1 VIDLHCHVL
10 PGLDDGAADL
20 DEALALA
27 AAAAADGVETLAAT
41 PHLRADHPDVEPA
54 ALRDRVDE
62 LQRELERA
70 GIGLELVPAGEV
82 DMAWAYRADD
92 EQLRQVSYAQRG
104 TDLLLETPYGYL
116 PPAFEGV
123 IRELRGR
130 GFRILLA
137 HPERSPTFQ
146 HEPGR
151 LAALV
156 HDGVLVQVGADAFTD
171 LPRRSRT
178 RRLATRLV
186 GERLAHVLA
195 SDSHGPHIRR
205 SPKLSAGAAAVDRLA
220 PGRGAWMVSEAPA
233 AVLAGEALPAPPAR
247 ARPRMALGRR

>member
-1 VIDLHCHVL
+1 
-10 PGLDDGAADL
+10 
-20 DEALALA
+20 
-27 AAAAADGVETLAAT
+27 
-41 PHLRADHPDVEPA
+41 
-54 ALRDRVDE
+54 
-62 LQRELERA
+62 
-70 GIGLELVPAGEV
+70 
-82 DMAWAYRADD
+82 MAWAYRAGAD
-92 EQLRQVSYAQRG
+92 QLRRVSYAQRG

-151 LAALV
+151 LGALL
-156 HDGVLVQVGADAFTD
+156 HDGVLVQVGADALTD

-186 GERLAHVLA
+186 SERLAHVLA
-195 SDSHGPHIRR
+195 SDSHGPGVGR
-205 SPKLSAGAAAVDRLA
+205 SPKLSPAANAADRLA
-220 PGRGAWMVSEAPA
+220 PGRGAWMVTDAPA
-233 AVLAGEALPAPPAR
+233 AVLAGEPLPAAPAR
-247 ARPRMALGRR
+247 RQAVLGGRGSRRRAGVSG